1 VPPPSARL
9 QLAPWQADLIVAVG
23 LSALSLLVVGA
34 GAQDIGSVAPVSVGL
49 LLLQTLPLAFRHL
62 AVWPVF
68 LVSTAATIAHAALA
82 TDSLN
87 SSLGSLF
94 ALYAVADQADRRRSA
109 VAGLILGIGLGAI
122 IVTKAPMP
130 AALGALLQA
139 ELAVTVAW
147 ILGTWAHERRAYIGT
162 VEDRAA
168 RAERE
173 QQDNAA
179 RAVASERARIAR
191 ELHDVVSHQVSVI
204 VIQAGAARRALGR
217 RPDDVAAAIE
227 AIETAGRHALTDMR
241 RMLGILGE
249 PGPGRPESLAPLP
262 GLDELGA
269 LVERVRAAGIRV
281 ELSIEGERRPL
292 DPGVEVG
299 AYRIVQEA
307 LTNVLKHAS
316 ASEARVAVGY
326 EPAVLMIEVENR
338 RTGRSSDLPRGSGEG
353 HGLIGMRERAT
364 VLGGTLDAGPTPTG
378 FRVSARLPVQAQGE
392 RAP

>member
-1 VPPPSARL
+1 
-9 QLAPWQADLIVAVG
+9 

-34 GAQDIGSVAPVSVGL
+34 GARDIGSVAPVSVGL
-49 LLLQTLPLAFRHL
+49 LLLQTLPLAFRHV

-68 LVSTAATIAHAALA
+68 SVSTAATVAHAALA
-82 TDSLN
+82 TGSLN
-87 SSLGSLF
+87 TSLGSLF
-94 ALYAVADQADRRRSA
+94 ALYAVADQAERRRSA

-122 IVTKAPMP
+122 IVAKAPMP
-130 AALGALLQA
+130 AGLGSLLQA
-139 ELAVTVAW
+139 ELAVAVAW

-173 QQDNAA
+173 QQEGAA

-241 RMLGILGE
+241 RMLGILGD
-249 PGPGRPESLAPLP
+249 PGPGMPGPLTPMP

-281 ELSIEGERRPL
+281 ELSVDGDRRPL

-316 ASEARVAVGY
+316 ASDALVAVAF
-326 EPAVLMIEVENR
+326 EPEVLRIDVENR
-338 RTGRSSDLPRGSGEG
+338 RTGRSADLPPGSNEG
-353 HGLIGMRERAT
+353 RGLIGMRERAT

-378 FRVSARLPVQAQGE
+378 FRVSARLPIAVQRE
-392 RAP
+392 RSA